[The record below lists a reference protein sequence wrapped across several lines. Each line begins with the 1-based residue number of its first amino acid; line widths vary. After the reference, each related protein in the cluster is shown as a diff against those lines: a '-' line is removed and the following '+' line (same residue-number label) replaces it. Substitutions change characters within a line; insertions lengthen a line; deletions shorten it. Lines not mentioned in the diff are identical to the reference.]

1 MRIRTENG
9 FTELEFGFL
18 VISGFAVVGILAH
31 FLFSQSIQVERLNA
45 LVARDA
51 VRLTVE
57 SALLDPGSLIKSAQQ
72 QPKDKELIRACLLGE
87 NRCERGRL
95 CCPSHSKAEFEIV
108 EHGDDPTKIL
118 PISGTTAA
126 PSCLNENGS
135 AIVASSNTECFATSS
150 SSAEFICDGGAANCE
165 RASAVFI
172 NYRLQFHSPFL
183 KDDPKLT
190 LVERSLP
197 VLINKSN
204 SN

>member
-57 SALLDPGSLIKSAQQ
+57 SALLDPGSLMKSAQQ
-72 QPKDKELIRACLLGE
+72 QPKDKELVRACLLGE
-87 NRCERGRL
+87 NRCASGRL

-108 EHGDDPTKIL
+108 AHSDDSTKIL
-118 PISGTTAA
+118 PISGPSAA
-126 PSCLNENGS
+126 PSCLDQNGS
-135 AIVASSNTECFATSS
+135 AVVSTSNTECFATSS
-150 SSAEFICDGGAANCE
+150 SGVEFICDGGAANCD
-165 RASAVFI
+165 RANAVFI

-197 VLINKSN
+197 VLMTKPDSN
-204 SN
+204 

>member
-1 MRIRTENG
+1 MRTENG

-72 QPKDKELIRACLLGE
+72 QPKENELVRACLLGE
-87 NRCERGRL
+87 SRCSRGRL
-95 CCPSHSKAEFEIV
+95 CCPSHSKAEFDII
-108 EHGDDPTKIL
+108 EHNDSPTKIL
-118 PISGTTAA
+118 PISGTIAT
-126 PSCLNENGS
+126 PSCLDQNGS
-135 AIVASSNTECFATSS
+135 ATASTSNTECFATSS
-150 SSAEFICDGGAANCE
+150 STVEFICDGGAPNCE
-165 RASAVFI
+165 RVSAVFV

-190 LVERSLP
+190 LIERALP
-197 VLINKSN
+197 VLINKADSN
-204 SN
+204 